1 MTNDR
6 FDMAV
11 ATWLSDEARHRIPD
25 HLDAILAV
33 TARTRQRPA
42 WSSLERWLP
51 MDTTLRP
58 VMPNVRPAPVLVVGA
73 IILALVGLI
82 VVAVGSR
89 PRVPEPFGAAAN
101 GSIAYWLGGDIYI
114 AEADGTD
121 GRPIVTGSTDD
132 FAPWYSH
139 DGTRFAFWRQSAL
152 DRSDVMVADA
162 DGSDVRYLTDEPLI
176 LADWFEWSP
185 DDTLIAVIHTV
196 GKVRAM
202 TILDAVGSAPAR
214 TFTLDGL
221 SVDNALYWR
230 PPSGEEL
237 IFSAT
242 LTNGNSRESGLYII
256 RSDGSNLRQLAPP
269 AEDRYWDLAVSP
281 DGMTLA
287 FASVDPDDSSNGK
300 GVHLHTLDLATGTD
314 RSVTF
319 DPEAT
324 DEHGP
329 VFSPDGQA
337 VLLWRELG
345 SVVGNA
351 QLMVADLSSEAPGVP
366 LGQEFKIGDL
376 AGYGFA
382 PDGTTVFAIPVD
394 GLVQIID
401 IATGQVSVL
410 DPAIRNVS
418 SWQRLAR

>member
-1 MTNDR
+1 MTNER
-6 FDMAV
+6 FELAV
-11 ATWLSDEARHRIPD
+11 SAWLHGEAAARLPD
-25 HLDAILAV
+25 HLDAVLAV
-33 TARTRQRPA
+33 TSKTRQRPA
-42 WSSLERWLP
+42 WSSLERWLA

-58 VMPNVRPAPVLVVGA
+58 VMPNARLAPMLVAGA
-73 IILALVGLI
+73 IILALVGLM

-89 PRVPEPFGAAAN
+89 PRVPEPFGTAAN

-114 AEADGTD
+114 ADSDGTG
-121 GRPIVTGSTDD
+121 GRPIVTGPSEDY
-132 FAPWYSH
+132 APWHSH

-152 DRSDVMVADA
+152 DRTDVMVADA
-162 DGSDVRYLTDEPLI
+162 DGSDVRSLTDTQLV

-185 DDTLIAVIHTV
+185 DDTQIAVVHTLGEIRV
-196 GKVRAM
+196 M

-214 TFTLDGL
+214 TITLDGL

-237 IFSAT
+237 VFSAT
-242 LTNGNSRESGLYII
+242 STNGNSESGLYVI

-287 FASVDPDDSSNGK
+287 FASVDPDDSSNGL

-314 RSVTF
+314 RAVVF

-337 VLLWRELG
+337 ILLWRELG
-345 SVVGNA
+345 SEIGNA
-351 QLMVADLSSEAPGVP
+351 QLMVADLSTDEPGVS
-366 LGQEFKIGDL
+366 LGQEFKVGDL

-382 PDGTTVFAIPVD
+382 PDGETVFVIPQD
-394 GLVQIID
+394 GPVQTID